1 MISIKASM
9 SMLMGGFLL
18 LVVESVEKV
27 GERKKS
33 AKDIAFEK
41 ERCQYKKIIRELD
54 QCLSKTKAETDD
66 LRQHIASLEI
76 ENATLQDWVDRLLEY
91 TELSEEDFRSIE
103 RDFRLMVEFNKNMK
117 KAEQLWNS
125 IEI

>member
-1 MISIKASM
+1 MT
-9 SMLMGGFLL
+9 
-18 LVVESVEKV
+18 
-27 GERKKS
+27 
-33 AKDIAFEK
+33 
-41 ERCQYKKIIRELD
+41 RELD

-66 LRQHIASLEI
+66 LRQHVASLES
-76 ENATLQDWVDRLLEY
+76 ENARLQDWVDRLLEY

>member
-1 MISIKASM
+1 MDKEEVK
-9 SMLMGGFLL
+9 G
-18 LVVESVEKV
+18 KQ
-27 GERKKS
+27 KKS

-41 ERCQYKKIIRELD
+41 ERCQYKKKIRELD

-66 LRQHIASLEI
+66 LRQHVASLES
-76 ENATLQDWVDRLLEY
+76 ENARLQDWVDRLLEY